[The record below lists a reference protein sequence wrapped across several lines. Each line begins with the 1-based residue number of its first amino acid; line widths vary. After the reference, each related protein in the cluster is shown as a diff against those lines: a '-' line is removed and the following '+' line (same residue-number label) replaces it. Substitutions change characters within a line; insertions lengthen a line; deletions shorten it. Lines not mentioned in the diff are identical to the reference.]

1 MLTGSRPGLRPQ
13 HSQPCHFSHRSPES
27 RRKALPALE
36 RRKLYSQSPAR
47 SPAGWPH
54 SQHSPTAFGDLT
66 PPPKDLR
73 AASELSRQQPRE
85 APHDRDT
92 AGTHQGSPGALPRLP
107 GSSLQAPSAFTV
119 ANSGCSPFHGPQ
131 ASGSKHSAHTN
142 SLSPQNHLHYITL
155 IYRDGNSLA
164 QGHTASKR

>member
-1 MLTGSRPGLRPQ
+1 MSLLSPLPRVPPQGPPPPGEEETIL
-13 HSQPCHFSHRSPES
+13 PES
-27 RRKALPALE
+27 RQESSRLASQPAFTHCVW
-36 RRKLYSQSPAR
+36 R
-47 SPAGWPH
+47 SH
-54 SQHSPTAFGDLT
+54 
-66 PPPKDLR
+66 PPPHKDLR